1 MWLPPSLETMNKNHE
16 YDVFVRG
23 GNNRK
28 SMVWRTTADVRLI
41 SREKKTKKR
50 MDEVG
55 TRSDFSREKEKK
67 RQDEWKE

>member
-1 MWLPPSLETMNKNHE
+1 MWLPPSLETMNKNRE

-41 SREKKTKKR
+41 SRQKKTKKKW
-50 MDEVG
+50 MKLGQEEISV
-55 TRSDFSREKEKK
+55 EKK
-67 RQDEWKE
+67 KNRQNKRKE